1 MDKLEKVRAEFMV
14 MFGTRQSIAPGRHF
28 ADLVIGGLL
37 VALAIGGF
45 AMYSLM
51 KPISIHPPDRR
62 QGANTAL
69 SFVIPYRSKRLCP
82 RQRGPIA

>member
-45 AMYSLM
+45 AM
-51 KPISIHPPDRR
+51 
-62 QGANTAL
+62 
-69 SFVIPYRSKRLCP
+69 
-82 RQRGPIA
+82 